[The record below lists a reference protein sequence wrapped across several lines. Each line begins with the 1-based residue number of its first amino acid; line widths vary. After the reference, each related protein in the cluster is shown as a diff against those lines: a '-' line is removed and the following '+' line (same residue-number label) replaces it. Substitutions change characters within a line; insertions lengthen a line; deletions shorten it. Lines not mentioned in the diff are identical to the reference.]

1 MDDLEI
7 LKANIEQ
14 VLAQR
19 CDART
24 VHDFV
29 NGRGGDLAT
38 SLRAQA
44 GELGW
49 LGIGVSEVAGGL
61 GVGLAG
67 AAQLARELGRRL
79 APGPFVPILA
89 CLQVLDRFAPDAISS
104 QVVPDLISGERAAA
118 IPASF
123 EADDSDGWLLGEIDG
138 AILLMR
144 DEAGLALAS
153 SRVGGEPV
161 HARGAWDRTRAL
173 WQLPADCEVLCILPA
188 EAARHLEMC
197 ANLLVAADT
206 LGAME
211 AMFAQTVEF
220 LKQREQ
226 FGVAIGSFQA
236 LKHRMADMSAQIE
249 LGDCLLEQALEAADT
264 ATADAAFWSGLC
276 KADVTDAAAFVAE
289 ECLQLH
295 GAIGFTW
302 EHDCH
307 LYLKRVRLNQ
317 ALVRSNHALRQS
329 SFEALEAASA
339 SGQSLMD
346 IGQ

>member
-1 MDDLEI
+1 MDDLEV

-14 VLAQR
+14 VLAQQ

-29 NGRGGDLAT
+29 NGRGSDLAA

-49 LGIGVSEVAGGL
+49 LGIGMSEEAGGL
-61 GVGLAG
+61 GMGLAG
-67 AAQLARELGRRL
+67 AARLARELGRRL

-89 CLQVLDRFAPDAISS
+89 CLQVLDRFAPDAISA
-104 QVVPDLISGERAAA
+104 QVMPSLVSGERAAA
-118 IPASF
+118 IPATF
-123 EADDSDGWLLGEIDG
+123 DEDDSDDWLLGEIDG

-144 DEAGLALAS
+144 DEAGLVLAS
-153 SRVGGEPV
+153 SRAGGEPV

-188 EAARHLEMC
+188 EAARHLETC

-211 AMFAQTVEF
+211 ALFAQTVDF

-226 FGVAIGSFQA
+226 FGVPIGSFQA
-236 LKHRMADMSAQIE
+236 LKHRMADMAGQIE
-249 LGDCLLEQALEAADT
+249 LGDCLLEQALEAADS
-264 ATADAAFWSGLC
+264 AFWSGLC
-276 KADVTDAAAFVAE
+276 KAEVTQAAAFLAE

-295 GAIGFTW
+295 GAIGYTW

-307 LYLKRVRLNQ
+307 LFLKRMRLNQ
-317 ALVRSNHALRQS
+317 ALVRSNHGLRQS
-329 SFEALEAASA
+329 SFDALEAASA
-339 SGQSLMD
+339 SDLSLME